1 MEYIRAF
8 FSRRHYLYPGA
19 NIDGSYDITAGK
31 DHGTLSYCRCYSW
44 GTGDL

>member
-1 MEYIRAF
+1 MEYNQGV

>member
-8 FSRRHYLYPGA
+8 LVGG
-19 NIDGSYDITAGK
+19 IICILVQILIGSYDITAGK

>member
-8 FSRRHYLYPGA
+8 LVGGIIC